1 MRLFLDYFSRLE
13 RICPWNESTDFVL
26 DLKKTIPFFEPLT
39 YNEISMVKMSI
50 PRSDKV
56 CLGIPKKKIVLKQ
69 YLCKNMIPVKK
80 REKSMK
86 KSRKMNI
93 KSESLSPQSNRAEIR
108 RGLLFDSSK
117 SEISSSK
124 GGNLGVTFFLM

>member
-1 MRLFLDYFSRLE
+1 
-13 RICPWNESTDFVL
+13 
-26 DLKKTIPFFEPLT
+26 
-39 YNEISMVKMSI
+39 MVKMSI